1 MAHNTFENDSESA
14 ANNQYVASVKRQ
26 KMIRRYIKMFFRFVT
41 AIAIIVLAILVVI
54 LSLSLDEC
62 LHREHP
68 HDYSHVQNST
78 CDGITLGG
86 EKCLRLN
93 LPATW
98 EDANRQCGNL
108 GFYLPSTGLEKK
120 FPWLVTYLDGT
131 WGNTQNSVF
140 GPTGDLQ
147 NVIGPKEYKYFCV
160 SD

>member
-1 MAHNTFENDSESA
+1 MAHNTFENDSET

-26 KMIRRYIKMFFRFVT
+26 KMIRRYIKMFFRFIT

-78 CDGITLGG
+78 CPGIPLGD
-86 EKCLRLN
+86 KCLTLN
-93 LPATW
+93 TPSTW
-98 EDANRQCGNL
+98 EDANQMCSNL
-108 GFYLPSTGLEKK
+108 GFSLPSKGLFKGN
-120 FPWLVTYLDGT
+120 PWLTTHFDGT
-131 WGNTQNSVF
+131 WGNKLSNVF

-147 NVIGPKEYKYFCV
+147 RVMGPQETRKYFCV
-160 SD
+160 SE